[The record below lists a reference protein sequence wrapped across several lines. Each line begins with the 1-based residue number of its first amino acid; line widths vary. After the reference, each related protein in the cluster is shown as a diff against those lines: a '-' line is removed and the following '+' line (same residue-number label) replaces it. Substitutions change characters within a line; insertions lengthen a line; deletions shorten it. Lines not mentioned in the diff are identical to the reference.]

1 MMQLCCNQVEI
12 QRLRYILVEICHQRQ
27 ALISLYNAQCKR
39 VGKEP
44 KVYFSGAF
52 NFDTHISGGENWKN
66 FVDSGPNLSDNEQT
80 RIKSELSITEFDR
93 SLTSCLNFSDPE
105 AFKMLM
111 QPLGLEELR
120 IAVRY
125 ELMNYNTLV
134 LAVRHNQILIDN
146 C

>member
-1 MMQLCCNQVEI
+1 MMMLCCNQVEI
-12 QRLRYILVEICHQRQ
+12 QRLRYILVEIYHQRQ